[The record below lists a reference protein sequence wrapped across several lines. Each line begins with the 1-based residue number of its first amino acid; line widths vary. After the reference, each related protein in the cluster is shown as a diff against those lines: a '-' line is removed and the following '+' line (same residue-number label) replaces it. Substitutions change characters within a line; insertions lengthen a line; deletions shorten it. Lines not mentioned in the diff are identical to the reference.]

1 MTETTAIKA
10 LTKLEA
16 TLRNPG
22 KRIEIL
28 SQIPEERPDVR
39 EALFQGM
46 VDFAR
51 NQTPA
56 LEKCS
61 DLSKFETVLGAARL
75 GLVLNSPLQQAYA
88 VPFGQTCQ
96 LIVGY
101 RGVARMMRRSG
112 LVRNIH
118 TGIVRER
125 DEFERNETDFRWK
138 ADPFAGE
145 AARGPIVGV
154 FCVLEMTDGSR
165 QVETMSVDE
174 VEHVRSKSRASGT
187 GPWVTDW
194 PQMARKTVLRR
205 AANLV
210 DLSPRDARLLK
221 EADETEFRFEDAEV
235 EIRTP
240 EKPRRGVAA
249 VLDRLR
255 GEEEPPPA
263 APEAPVATEDP
274 GDEDFDPRASQGPS
288 REAPQPARNQP
299 PAPATG
305 RLPLGEDLP
314 AHQEDA
320 ARICRELGL
329 EEWQRFTAGR
339 QLAVAKAM
347 KDAGI
352 SSPTQFWSAVE
363 AYGRGLSEDEYVA
376 LGGLEDLLSAFVAAQ
391 MLPGHG

>member
-1 MTETTAIKA
+1 
-10 LTKLEA
+10 
-16 TLRNPG
+16 
-22 KRIEIL
+22 
-28 SQIPEERPDVR
+28 
-39 EALFQGM
+39 
-46 VDFAR
+46 
-51 NQTPA
+51 
-56 LEKCS
+56 
-61 DLSKFETVLGAARL
+61 
-75 GLVLNSPLQQAYA
+75 
-88 VPFGQTCQ
+88 

-249 VLDRLR
+249 VLDRLKGR
-255 GEEEPPPA
+255 DEPPADTEEESPASEPPYA
-263 APEAPVATEDP
+263 TLAISEEDASKYGKHRDGGDRLHGMQAREVAPEEP
-274 GDEDFDPRASQGPS
+274 GAEDFDPRASQGPS
-288 REAPQPARNQP
+288 RESPQPARNQP

-320 ARICRELGL
+320 AAVCKALGL

-391 MLPGHG
+391 VLPGHG